1 MTILLKGFLFLTLH
15 YRVLEKG
22 KGGRKSIRKRWEKR
36 APRKRWGKRAPRKR
50 WEKRAPRKRRGKRAP
65 RKRWR
70 KGPLERDGGKGL
82 L

>member
-1 MTILLKGFLFLTLH
+1 MTILLKRFLH

-50 WEKRAPRKRRGKRAP
+50 W
-65 RKRWR
+65 R
-70 KGPLERDGGKGL
+70 KGPFINVISPF
-82 L
+82 